1 MNEFITPLDL
11 RAHVPGEWLLLSPLK
26 YQSGATVITAPAG
39 FVTDLAS
46 IPALFRPLL
55 NSNGRSRRSAV
66 LHDWLYCTK
75 EGARADAD
83 SLFLEA
89 LKADG
94 VGFAERWA
102 MYLGV
107 RAGGWM
113 YWGKRD
119 GLSADDFAVVG

>member
-55 NSNGRSRRSAV
+55 NSNGSSRRSAV
-66 LHDWLYCTK
+66 LHDWLYCIK

-113 YWGKRD
+113 RQPETSG
-119 GLSADDFAVVG
+119 